1 LSGRGVAAIAYN
13 FGATPDDQ
21 DALGLLSDCV
31 EIPLAQF
38 ARVKRVIMLATFTG
52 RPGVRAVPCQRLVW
66 SRVLLLAAALHLMS
80 TQPSLAA
87 SVRIVALGSSTTAG
101 FSYSQ
106 AIGYPARL
114 EALLRARGYVVPTI
128 GFKLLY
134 AFVILWLAAQAL
146 LTLLRRWQAEATE
159 AGGTINGL
167 S

>member
-1 LSGRGVAAIAYN
+1 M
-13 FGATPDDQ
+13 
-21 DALGLLSDCV
+21 LSDV
-31 EIPLAQF
+31 
-38 ARVKRVIMLATFTG
+38 
-52 RPGVRAVPCQRLVW
+52 
-66 SRVLLLAAALHLMS
+66 SAAALHLMS

-114 EALLRARGYVVPTI
+114 EALLR
-128 GFKLLY
+128 
-134 AFVILWLAAQAL
+134 
-146 LTLLRRWQAEATE
+146 RWQAEATE